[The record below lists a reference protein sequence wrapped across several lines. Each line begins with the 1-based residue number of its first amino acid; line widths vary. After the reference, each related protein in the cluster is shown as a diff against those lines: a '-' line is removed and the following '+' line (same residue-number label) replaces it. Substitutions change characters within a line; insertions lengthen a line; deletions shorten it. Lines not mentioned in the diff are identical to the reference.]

1 MAILKTK
8 KQYKE
13 TQGLKYLLH
22 NQLST
27 VDEPRSLDI
36 LHASDLTKEDKPFCP
51 RYRALLLKHG
61 DKRKSTKLGTSM
73 HITYQWGRWIENQV
87 RNVWL
92 RQYVIGDWSCGSCGY
107 VYKAQTAPDTEA
119 CPNCKASGKISDY
132 IEPRAYSPHYETSC
146 GIDFFLWRG
155 DTLTPVEIKSMDKDM
170 FRDLKAPLA
179 EHRHRTKFYLDLL
192 EHSTWMDYDVKINV
206 DYAHILYV
214 CKGFGFADNYEG
226 RAGIDDAK
234 FSPFKEFIIK
244 RGEHKDMK
252 SLYDKALQ
260 VKKFKKT
267 GVLPKREV
275 CSTYTCKRAKWCEVK
290 YECFGED

>member
-22 NQLST
+22 DQLST
-27 VDEPRSLDI
+27 IDEPRSLDI
-36 LHASDLTKEDKPFCP
+36 LHASELTYEDKPFCS
-51 RYRALLLKHG
+51 RERAILLKGG
-61 DKRKSTKLGTSM
+61 DTRKSTKLGTSLN
-73 HITYQWGRWIENQV
+73 ITYQMGRWYENQV

-92 RQYVIGDWSCGSCGY
+92 RKYVIGDWACPPCNHI
-107 VYKAQTAPDTEA
+107 YKAQTAPEGN
-119 CPNCKASGKISDY
+119 CPKCGYIASASTY

-146 GIDFFLWRG
+146 GIDFFLWRNNMI
-155 DTLTPVEIKSMDKDM
+155 TPVEVKSLDKDY

-192 EHSTWMDYDVKINV
+192 EHSTWCDYDVKINV

-226 RAGIDDAK
+226 RMGIDDAK
-234 FSPFKEFIIK
+234 FSPFKEFIVK
-244 RGEHKDMK
+244 RGKHEDMK
-252 SLYDKALQ
+252 GLYNKALA
-260 VKKFKKT
+260 VKAFKKT
-267 GVLPKREV
+267 GVLPQREV
-275 CSTYTCKRAKWCEVK
+275 CSNFTCKRAKWCSSRDV
-290 YECFGED
+290 CFGED